1 MKPDWYTRMHLWLVA
16 RRPWVIAFTV
26 LFTVAGVAISS
37 RIDLEEDILGLL
49 PEGDAMADEYRYA
62 VRKFGQI
69 DRVYIDVGAPTADV
83 DTLAQAADEVYA
95 RLTNNPAYSRIMYRL
110 ELSGQQK
117 LIDFFTGALPNL
129 FSEADEKALAPKLEP
144 NAIREY
150 LTAMRQKLA
159 GPEGMVLKDVVAADP
174 VGMTELVAD
183 KVLPLQTGFGD
194 AKIEDGRIT
203 SSDGRHVL
211 LLAEPKFSSSNSGQ
225 STALVEDLMRMV
237 RDVQTRFPGI
247 HVAVTGG
254 HRMSVDNATF
264 IKADATRC
272 IFLGMAAMFVL
283 CLTAYRRRWLAVL
296 TFLPSF
302 FGGLVAAIVLA
313 LWQRH
318 LSAIATG
325 FAAIA
330 IGITVDYAIYV
341 IYHLDNAAGLDKRG
355 VGRQVGRLVAP
366 ILLGALTT
374 AAAFAVMATSPM
386 HGYQQLG
393 LFGGI
398 GVLCSAL
405 FALIILPLLVPIPKQ
420 SGQQPLWLTTAL
432 DKFHKWQVRRRA
444 WLLLA
449 VLVLTVVTA
458 FGVKRLRFEGDMS
471 KLNGITQS
479 TRRDEELIRQTW
491 GDALGMTLVVARG
504 KTVEEA
510 LVQNDRA
517 AAALAREPGVSAVYS
532 LASICPSPSTQQEN
546 VRRWQAFWTLAR
558 QGALRQTLQQIG
570 TELGFRPDAFSK
582 FWRTVENAPP
592 LLTLDQF
599 RGTPLEKALNERVA
613 MAEGDVAVSTLL
625 KLEDRSQADRLRR
638 LLPGMIVLDHE
649 NFAKHIGELAR
660 SGLGH
665 FALWTALLVATI
677 VFFSHASIELMI
689 ATLLPIGVGLVWTL
703 GLMGWFGLPIEIM
716 NSVFVIFVIGA
727 GEDYSVFLVTSKL
740 DVWHGR
746 PPRMAAT
753 SASVLISALTT
764 IFGFAVLV
772 FANHPVLFS
781 MGTTVL
787 LGMVCAFAAT
797 LILTPVCMDLILFHE
812 QPRGGPH
819 WWHLLG
825 TIWAVVHLGGSQLF
839 LYYVLRPLLKVFSP
853 RSADDTL
860 RRATRWMARGVVKGL
875 PFGKLEFQNI
885 TRETFEK
892 PSLVISNHQSAV
904 DVMLMVSLPGDVRQ
918 TAKKRVFESPMLGIG
933 CRLLGHVMVE
943 PNDPETTLQRCREK
957 LAEGASVHFYPE
969 GTRSPDG
976 WVQRFHRGAFE
987 LAVELKQDILPIV
1000 LCDTCTAMPRDAYW
1014 FEPYHVTVRALPRV
1028 TSQNF
1033 DYSLGSTALMRHCE
1047 ALMRDGLQRQLD
1059 EINTPRVLWRK
1070 VKRLYRYQGPFVEQ
1084 FVHWKMKTDPVFAS
1098 LDRVVPREGFVLDL
1112 GCGYGM
1118 ATHWLA
1124 YTTDQRTFQGVD
1136 YDEDKIRV
1144 AQCTAPQHDRIK
1156 FEVQDILDWVY
1167 PACDTVLLLDVLHYW
1182 RPDKQQ
1188 LILNKVRA
1196 ALRPGGRLV
1205 LREAARAEDSGHRRV
1220 EWWEKLA
1227 TRFGHNKTKE
1237 GLHFQTLA
1245 ELEAM
1250 LRGAGFVTWKINRD
1264 AGRDSNVLLVASVE
1278 APKSAGARTP

>member
-16 RRPWVIAFTV
+16 RRPWVIAFTL
-26 LFTVAGVAISS
+26 LFAVIGIGISS

-49 PEGDAMADEYRYA
+49 PEGDALADEYRYS
-62 VRKFGQI
+62 VRKFRQI
-69 DRVYIDVGAPTADV
+69 DRVYIDVGASTADSE
-83 DTLAQAADEVYA
+83 TLTRAADEVYGQ
-95 RLTNNPAYSRIMYRL
+95 LTNNPAYLRITYRL
-110 ELSGQQK
+110 ELSGQQR
-117 LIDFFTGALPNL
+117 LVDFFTESLPSL
-129 FSEADEKALAPKLEP
+129 FTEADEQALAPKLDP
-144 NAIREY
+144 PAIREF
-150 LTAMRQKLA
+150 LTVMRRKLA

-174 VGMTELVAD
+174 VGMTALVAN

-194 AKIEDGRIT
+194 AKIEEGRIT
-203 SSDGRHVL
+203 SSDGRHIL
-211 LLAEPKFSSSNSGQ
+211 LLAEPKFASSNSGE
-225 STALVEDLMRMV
+225 STALVEDLLRIV
-237 RDVQTRFPGI
+237 RDVEGKFQGV

-272 IFLGMAAMFVL
+272 IFLGMGAMFVL

-296 TFLPSF
+296 TFLPSL
-302 FGGLVAAIVLA
+302 FGGLVAAVVLA

-366 ILLGALTT
+366 IILGALTT
-374 AAAFAVMATSPM
+374 AAAFAVMATSSM

-432 DKFHKWQVRRRA
+432 DKFHHWQVRRRV

-449 VLVLTVVTA
+449 VVVLTVVTA
-458 FGVKRLRFEGDMS
+458 FGVKRLRFEGDMA
-471 KLNGITQS
+471 KLNGITDS
-479 TRRDEELIRQTW
+479 TRRDEELIRKTW

-510 LVQNDRA
+510 LAQNDRA
-517 AAALAREPGVSAVYS
+517 AATIAREPTVSALYTLS
-532 LASICPSPSTQQEN
+532 SICPSPATQKEN
-546 VRRWQAFWTLAR
+546 LQRWRAFWNPAR
-558 QGALRQTLQQIG
+558 QDALRTALQQIS

-582 FWRTVENAPP
+582 FWNTVEKEPP
-592 LLTLDQF
+592 LLTLDHF
-599 RGTPLEKALNERVA
+599 RGTPLEQALNERVA
-613 MAEGDVAVSTLL
+613 LAEGDVAVSTLI
-625 KLEDRSQADRLRR
+625 KLEDRSQTERLRR
-638 LLPGMIVLDHE
+638 LLPGMIVLDHQ
-649 NFAKHIGELAR
+649 NFTEHIARLAR

-665 FALWTALLVATI
+665 FALWTALIVAAI
-677 VFFSHASIELMI
+677 VFFSHASVELMI
-689 ATLLPIGVGLVWTL
+689 ATLLPIAVGLLWTL

-746 PPRMAAT
+746 PPRLAAT

-772 FANHPVLFS
+772 FADHPVLFS
-781 MGTTVL
+781 MGITVL

-797 LILTPVCMDLILFHE
+797 LVLTPVCMDLLLFRE
-812 QPRGGPH
+812 QPRGAPR
-819 WWHLLG
+819 WWHVLG
-825 TIWAVVHLGGSQLF
+825 TVWAGVHLAASQLF
-839 LYYVLRPLLKVFSP
+839 LYYMLRPLLKVFSP
-853 RSADDTL
+853 RNANEAL
-860 RRATRWMARGVVKGL
+860 RRATRCTARGVVKAL
-875 PFGKLEFQNI
+875 PFGKAEFQNI
-885 TRETFEK
+885 ARETFDK
-892 PSLVISNHQSAV
+892 PAIVISNHQSAV
-904 DVMLMVSLPGDVRQ
+904 DVVLMVGLPGDVRQ
-918 TAKKRVFESPMLGIG
+918 TAKKRVFDTPILGIG
-933 CRLLGHVMVE
+933 CKLLGHVLVE
-943 PNDPETTLQRCREK
+943 PNDPDTTLRRCRER

-987 LAVELKQDILPIV
+987 LAVELNQDILPIV
-1000 LCDTCTAMPRDAYW
+1000 LCDTWTAMPRDAYW

-1028 TSQNF
+1028 TPQNF
-1033 DYSLGSTALMRHCE
+1033 DYSLGSAALLRHCE
-1047 ALMRDGLQRQLD
+1047 GLIREGLRRQLD
-1059 EINTPRVLWRK
+1059 EINTPKILRRK
-1070 VKRLYRYQGPFVEQ
+1070 VKRLYRYQGTFVEQ
-1084 FVHWKMKTDPVFAS
+1084 FAHWKLKLDPVFAS
-1098 LDRVVPREGFVLDL
+1098 LDSVVPRRGLVLDL
-1112 GCGYGM
+1112 GCGYGL
-1118 ATHWLA
+1118 ATQWLA
-1124 YTTDQRTFQGVD
+1124 HTTDQRTFLGVD

-1144 AQCTAPQHDRIK
+1144 AQRTAPRHERIR
-1156 FEVQDILDWVY
+1156 FEVQNILDWEF
-1167 PACDTVLLLDVLHYW
+1167 PACDTALLLDVLHYW
-1182 RPDKQQ
+1182 TPDKQQ
-1188 LILNKVRA
+1188 LILTKVRA
-1196 ALRPGGRLV
+1196 ALHPGGRLV
-1205 LREAARAEDSGHRRV
+1205 LREAARAENAGHRRV

-1237 GLHFQTLA
+1237 GLHFQTLP
-1245 ELEAM
+1245 ELETM
-1250 LRGAGFVTWKINRD
+1250 LRRAGFATWEINRD

-1278 APKSAGARTP
+1278 APQSADGQIL